1 MDQQEC
7 RKYLDELRA
16 RERECERLMKDTGGM
31 MPSKATRQVHAMA
44 AELRQLAIAIAGVES
59 ELKMRDGYRSKE

>member
-1 MDQQEC
+1 MPSFVRYPWDRSYSRGIGTMDQQEC

-31 MPSKATRQVHAMA
+31 MPSKACASA
-44 AELRQLAIAIAGVES
+44 
-59 ELKMRDGYRSKE
+59 